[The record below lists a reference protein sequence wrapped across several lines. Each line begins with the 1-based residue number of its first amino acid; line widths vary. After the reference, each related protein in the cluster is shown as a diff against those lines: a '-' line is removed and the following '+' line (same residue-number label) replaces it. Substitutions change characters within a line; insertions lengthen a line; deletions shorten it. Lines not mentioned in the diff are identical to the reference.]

1 MYNTKN
7 ILCKKWNYWLLFFYV
22 IVCPAIAHTQIHTS
36 NPAKNKIDSIVHRY
50 AASYLADTIKAGV
63 SIGVYYKGE
72 TYGYH
77 YGTVEKGKTIL
88 PSDQTLYEIASLTKT
103 FTGLLLAKAIEENKM
118 NLQDDIRKHLPGEYP
133 NLEFKDKF
141 ISLREIALHQS
152 GLPRDIPYDAK
163 LWEKPYFNVLPYQ
176 LINLEKNYN
185 KAKYL
190 EALHAIKLDTMPGS
204 SGFNYSNFAV
214 KVLSFALE
222 NVYGMSYEI
231 LLEKYIFK
239 PTGIKNSAIVLSE
252 SQKKLR
258 AKGYNHNGKQM
269 PNGLDNAGA
278 AGGLKSTLPDMLKY
292 LGYNM
297 NRKDKIISIAHR
309 PISIW
314 TDAGNTDAAA
324 LFWQMRKKSN
334 GGWRIFQSGGTF
346 GFSSTIVL
354 FPDADIGFVLLAN
367 DAGFNSQSQLGEI
380 ADNIYTAI
388 K

>member
-7 ILCKKWNYWLLFFYV
+7 MLCKKWNGWLLFFYM

-36 NPAKNKIDSIVHRY
+36 NSAKNKIDSIVHRY
-50 AASYLADTIKAGV
+50 AASYLADTLKAGI
-63 SIGVYYKGE
+63 SIGVYFKGE

-77 YGTVEKGKTIL
+77 YGTIEKGKTIL
-88 PSDQTLYEIASLTKT
+88 PSDQTLYEIGSLTKT
-103 FTGLLLAKAIEENKM
+103 FTGLLLAKAIAENKM
-118 NLQDDIRKHLPGEYP
+118 NLQDDIRKHLPGDYP
-133 NLEFKDKF
+133 NLEYKGKF
-141 ISLREIALHQS
+141 ITLNEVVLHQS

-163 LWEKPYFNVLPYQ
+163 LWKKPDFNTLPYQ

-190 EALHAIKLDTMPGS
+190 EALHAVKLDTMPGS

-222 NVYGMSYEI
+222 NVYGMSYEM

-239 PTGIKNSAIVLSE
+239 PIGIKHSSIVLSE

-258 AKGYNHNGKQM
+258 AKGYNPNGKQM
-269 PNGLDNAGA
+269 PNGMDNAGA

-297 NRKDKIISIAHR
+297 NRKNKIVSIAHH
-309 PISIW
+309 PLSIW
-314 TDAGNTDAAA
+314 TDANDTHAAA
-324 LFWQMRKKSN
+324 LFWQMRKTSS

-367 DAGFNSQSQLGEI
+367 DAGFNSQFQLNEI
-380 ADNIYTAI
+380 ADNIYKAI